1 MKKIFPDSDDAN
13 DSIVT
18 WCARQSNVLAGVFKR
33 HVASVGDFRT
43 VAACVSAAEE
53 RVSSLESIG
62 KRLYAHM
69 TCGLRY
75 PLRKW

>member
-62 KRLYAHM
+62 KRVYAHM
-69 TCGLRY
+69 TCGLKS
-75 PLRKW
+75 PLCVW